1 MKSLV
6 DKIINNNLS
15 VNLRNLFNIKP
26 VNLSLRNLNKISI
39 SDAFLW
45 RTDNNFKTIF
55 HYTDILSLFY
65 KIQDSFVEI
74 HFYSKKN
81 EKIKIIKFD
90 KLDLSNKLLID
101 SKYLNGICDYGVF
114 YIYHFTNQDLPKDII
129 ISNRCYSGYS
139 KNENL
144 YSYIH
149 GNTLAKYCKIDN
161 NENESNY
168 KSNIIKKT
176 ITKNQIYKVQ
186 KLFKNFDKSELFFAN
201 PTSEIV
207 NFSINEDN
215 YKLTDGC
222 SVLID
227 VSKYETIIIKS
238 NCLFLRPIIFSY
250 KNQFMDV
257 HHG

>member
-45 RTDNNFKTIF
+45 RTDNNFKTVF

-65 KIQDSFVEI
+65 KIKDSFVEI

-101 SKYLNGICDYGVF
+101 SKYLNEICDYGVF
-114 YIYHFTNQDLPKDII
+114 YIYHFTNQNLPKEII
-129 ISNRCYSGYS
+129 ISNRCYAGYS
-139 KNENL
+139 QNGNL

-149 GNTLAKYCKIDN
+149 GNALAKYSRINDN
-161 NENESNY
+161 VDLNSF

-176 ITKNQIYKVQ
+176 IIKNQIYKVQ
-186 KLFKNFDKSELFFAN
+186 KLFKDFDKNELFFAN
-201 PTSEIV
+201 PTSELI
-207 NFSINEDN
+207 NFSINDDN
-215 YKLTDGC
+215 YELKDGC

-227 VSKYETIIIKS
+227 TSKYETILIKS

-250 KNQFMDV
+250 KNGFMDA